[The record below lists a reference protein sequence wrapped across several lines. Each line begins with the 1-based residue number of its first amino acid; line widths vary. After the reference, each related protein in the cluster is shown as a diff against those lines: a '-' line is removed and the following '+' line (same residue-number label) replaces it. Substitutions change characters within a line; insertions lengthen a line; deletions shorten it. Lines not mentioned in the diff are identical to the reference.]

1 MGSFLYSIL
10 IFLFIGCVLSEAS
23 LQMSRARRQTYNYP
37 DDLKKYARPH
47 SGTKIITG
55 TVGRYAPQEWPT
67 WYTRH
72 IFKWNGESRQSP
84 YHPNDV
90 KYAAWERVRF
100 SS

>member
-1 MGSFLYSIL
+1 M
-10 IFLFIGCVLSEAS
+10 AS
-23 LQMSRARRQTYNYP
+23 LLKSVLILLFVVFALAEAAVPSRARRQTYNYP
-37 DDLKKYARPH
+37 EDLKKYARPH

-90 KYAAWERVRF
+90 KYSSWQRVRF

>member
-1 MGSFLYSIL
+1 MGPLLRSIVIFILAGFCLSFRSRHIAR
-10 IFLFIGCVLSEAS
+10 SAS
-23 LQMSRARRQTYNYP
+23 NLQLPGRFEEIRQTP
-37 DDLKKYARPH
+37 LRA
-47 SGTKIITG
+47 KIITG

-90 KYAAWERVRF
+90 KYSNWQRIRF